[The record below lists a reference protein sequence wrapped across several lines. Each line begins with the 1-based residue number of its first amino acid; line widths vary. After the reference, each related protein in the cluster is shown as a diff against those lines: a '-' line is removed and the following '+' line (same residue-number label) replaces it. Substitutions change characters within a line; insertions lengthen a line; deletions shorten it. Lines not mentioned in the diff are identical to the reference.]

1 MYVIIYTDAYL
12 HMHFYTYKYWHKYV
26 NMVMGQYQCENLCPI
41 STHLPLF
48 VAIQFK
54 NWMKRKLEKETNAFG
69 ALLCRL

>member
-26 NMVMGQYQCENLCPI
+26 CMVMGQYQCENLCPI
-41 STHLPLF
+41 NTF
-48 VAIQFK
+48 TAFRCDTVQE
-54 NWMKRKLEKETNAFG
+54 WMKRKLEKETHAFG